1 MNALEVHGLKK
12 KYKDKYVVKGVTF
25 EVKRGE
31 LFGFLGKNGAGKSTT
46 INMLTGIVHPTEG
59 SFHILGENHARI
71 NEIKSKVGVMP
82 DAANYYYD
90 MTALGHLNYFSE
102 LKRMKSKRDDLVE
115 LLGIVGLRGHEESKV
130 RGFSFG
136 MKKKLGIAQ
145 ALLGDPELI
154 FLDEPTSG
162 LDPESAVD
170 IQQIIRNLHSQGKT
184 IFLTSH
190 NLHEVE
196 MLCNRIAI
204 MEHGIITKYGT
215 LEDLRKEYQQHIELF
230 CKISPLSSEQG
241 EQIKKQLIDIA
252 ENLAVSERE
261 ITCTITDEEA
271 IPDIVQ
277 TLVDNNVRLYKL
289 DPKQVTLEDIFFEK

>member
-1 MNALEVHGLKK
+1 MNALEVNDLKK
-12 KYKDKYVVKGVTF
+12 KYKDTYVVKGVTF
-25 EVKRGE
+25 EVKRGD

-46 INMLTGIVHPTEG
+46 INMLTGIVRPTEG
-59 SFHILGENHARI
+59 SFHMLGKNHDRI
-71 NEIKSKVGVMP
+71 NEIKSKIGVMP

-90 MTALGHLNYFSE
+90 MTALGHLIYFSE
-102 LKRMKSKRDDLVE
+102 LKRLKWKRNDLLE

-130 RGFSFG
+130 KGFSFG

-162 LDPESAVD
+162 LDPESAVE
-170 IQQIIRNLHSQGKT
+170 IQQIIRNLHFQGKT

-196 MLCNRIAI
+196 MLCTRIAI

-215 LEDLRKEYQQHIELF
+215 MEDLRKEYQQHIELS
-230 CKISPLSSEQG
+230 CKISPLSSEQM
-241 EQIKKQLIDIA
+241 EHLKRKLIDIA
-252 ENLAVSERE
+252 ENLAITERE
-261 ITCTITDEEA
+261 VTCTVSDEEA
-271 IPDIVQ
+271 IADIVL
-277 TLVDNNVRLYKL
+277 TLVGNHVRLYKL
-289 DPKQVTLEDIFFEK
+289 EPKKVTLEDIFFEK